1 LRMACL
7 TSSHPQGHASDL
19 AQTVMQARCPDPSQK
34 AGTRKG
40 EDS

>member
-7 TSSHPQGHASDL
+7 TSSQPQGHASDL
-19 AQTVMQARCPDPSQK
+19 AQTVTQGPSPDPSQK